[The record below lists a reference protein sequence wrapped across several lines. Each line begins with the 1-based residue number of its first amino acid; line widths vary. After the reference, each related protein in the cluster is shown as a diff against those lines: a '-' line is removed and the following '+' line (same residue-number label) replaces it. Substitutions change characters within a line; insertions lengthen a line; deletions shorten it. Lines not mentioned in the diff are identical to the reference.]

1 MATMIMLTMEK
12 YNENTM
18 AVIRTDQ
25 NESLSISS
33 YFHSNIQ
40 ILDLRVDIKDCN
52 TINAILQTLLESSV
66 KTILVL
72 LDFEESTMFL
82 ENISLNLEEDLF
94 FINFVPSHPYG
105 LEASYSSQHCFH
117 QLEISPLLHNDSMLV
132 FQGWRYLTKMENST
146 LFYIVKI

>member
-33 YFHSNIQ
+33 CFHSNIQ
-40 ILDLRVDIKDCN
+40 ILDLRVDINDCN

-94 FINFVPSHPYG
+94 FINLVPSHPYG
-105 LEASYSSQHCFH
+105 LEASCSSQYCFH